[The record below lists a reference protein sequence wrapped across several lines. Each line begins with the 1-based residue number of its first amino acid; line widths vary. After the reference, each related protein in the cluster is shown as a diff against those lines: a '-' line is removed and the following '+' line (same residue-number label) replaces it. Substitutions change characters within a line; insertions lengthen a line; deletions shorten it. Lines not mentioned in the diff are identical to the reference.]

1 MNKVKI
7 AFDQNSSKYQDF
19 NELIQHIN
27 SDLSDSIDLYFI
39 SQEEKDQNIVDID
52 ESKIFVISDY
62 DQIKDKITEKKINI
76 YLTNDKDLVNYLQ
89 EEILLRIDGSRVTGC
104 ETIHVN
110 NLMNAY
116 KVKRRYVEFLDFWVA
131 QINKAIN
138 GK

>member
-1 MNKVKI
+1 MNKLKI

-27 SDLSDSIDLYFI
+27 SDLSESVDLYFI
-39 SQEEKDQNIVDID
+39 SQESVEKNIVDID

-62 DQIKDKITEKKINI
+62 EQIKDKITEKKINI